1 MTIYYQQAA
10 VISAALRGDRLK
22 RIVPV
27 WNGVNHEMT
36 GKACNSDEDR
46 VRREETRD
54 RSADNCMRAENQSC
68 GPAFGTSARVMVNDT
83 PIMLTG
89 ILSQLKSGRTSPPR
103 LPQGPGRQTAARGRT
118 A

>member
-1 MTIYYQQAA
+1 MSKLIRVASNGDGDLLSAGGGYQRRA
-10 VISAALRGDRLK
+10 SWRSPE
-22 RIVPV
+22 RIIPV
-27 WNGVNHEMT
+27 WNGVYHEMT

-83 PIMLTG
+83 P
-89 ILSQLKSGRTSPPR
+89 SC
-103 LPQGPGRQTAARGRT
+103 
-118 A
+118 

>member
-1 MTIYYQQAA
+1 MAIYYQLAA

-22 RIVPV
+22 RIIPV
-27 WNGVNHEMT
+27 WNGIYREMT
-36 GKACNSDEDR
+36 DKACNSDEDR

-83 PIMLTG
+83 P
-89 ILSQLKSGRTSPPR
+89 SADRNAPR
-103 LPQGPGRQTAARGRT
+103 EPHR
-118 A
+118 

>member
-1 MTIYYQQAA
+1 MAIYYQLAA

-22 RIVPV
+22 RIIPV
-27 WNGVNHEMT
+27 WNGVYHEMT

-68 GPAFGTSARVMVNDT
+68 CPTFGTAAIVLVNDI
-83 PIMLTG
+83 P
-89 ILSQLKSGRTSPPR
+89 SC
-103 LPQGPGRQTAARGRT
+103 
-118 A
+118 